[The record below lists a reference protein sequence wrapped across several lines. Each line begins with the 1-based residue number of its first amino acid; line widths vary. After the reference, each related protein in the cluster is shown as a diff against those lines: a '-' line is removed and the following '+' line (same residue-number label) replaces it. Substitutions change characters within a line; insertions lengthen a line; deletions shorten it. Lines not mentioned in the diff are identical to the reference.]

1 MKAAIEVGMSFIDTA
16 EGYETSESVLG
27 KALKGQR
34 DKVFLATKLSGQDHS
49 MEHMKRAIE
58 NSLRSLDTD
67 HIDLYQLHSPQ
78 QHWPIEQTMEGLLRL
93 RDEGKIRYI
102 GISNFSAKQT
112 EEALKYGPIH
122 SSQPRYN
129 MVFREAE
136 ESVLP
141 CCLKNEIGVIP
152 HSVLAKGLLGG
163 KHRQDR
169 VWYNAA

>member
-1 MKAAIEVGMSFIDTA
+1 MSFIDTA

-34 DKVFLATKLSGQDHS
+34 DQVFLATKLSGQDHS

-67 HIDLYQLHSPQ
+67 YIDLYQLHSPQ

-112 EEALKYGPIH
+112 EDSISCLAIAHIRRREFTDSDLVDQFTKKVLQVKIV
-122 SSQPRYN
+122 S
-129 MVFREAE
+129 VFKCRL
-136 ESVLP
+136 VIKKVWFFLI
-141 CCLKNEIGVIP
+141 LWNKNLRVRT
-152 HSVLAKGLLGG
+152 
-163 KHRQDR
+163 KHR
-169 VWYNAA
+169 VKC